1 MSIPTNAAV
10 LPSGAQMP
18 LVGLGTWRLLGEVAT
33 RCVEAALAAGY
44 RMVDTAT
51 RYGNEREVGAAVRAS
66 GRPVFVTTKYRD
78 SLSPSPRAALE
89 QSLADLGLDRVDL
102 WLIHNPPPGPIGPV
116 WEEFLRAQAEGLACD
131 IGVSNFSLD
140 QVDEVTRAW
149 GVAPAVN
156 QIRWS
161 PLVFDRAVLDGHRS
175 RGVVLEG
182 YSGLRHGTLDHPAI
196 RSIAERHGRTVPQ
209 VVVRWHVEHGVVSIP
224 RSGDPGRIAGN
235 VDVDDLALDQ
245 DDMHEL
251 DSISALGER
260 TATRGFSFGN
270 S

>member
-1 MSIPTNAAV
+1 MSIPTDTAA
-10 LPSGAQMP
+10 LPSGARMP
-18 LVGLGTWRLLGEVAT
+18 LVGLGTWRLSGDVAT
-33 RCVEAALAAGY
+33 GCVEAALAAGY

-102 WLIHNPPPGPIGPV
+102 WLIHNPPRGPVEPV
-116 WEEFLRAQAEGLACD
+116 WEEFLRARAEGLVCD

-140 QVDEVTRAW
+140 LLDEVTRVS

-161 PLVFDRAVLDGHRS
+161 PLVFDRAVLDGHRA
-175 RGVVLEG
+175 RGVQLAG
-182 YSGLRHGTLDHPAI
+182 YSGLRHGTLDHPVI
-196 RSIAERHGRTVPQ
+196 RSIAERHRRSVPQ
-209 VVVRWHVEHGVVSIP
+209 IVVRWHVDHAVVTIP
-224 RSGDPGRIAGN
+224 RSSDPHRIASN
-235 VDVDDLALDQ
+235 ADVDDLALDP
-245 DDMHEL
+245 DDRRAL
-251 DSISALGER
+251 DSISA
-260 TATRGFSFGN
+260 
-270 S
+270 